1 MIYTMTL
8 NPAVDKT
15 IELKQL
21 EAGSLNKVQRCIT
34 SPGGK
39 GINVSMTLKALGM
52 DSVALGLAGGETGN
66 WILKALDQAGIPN
79 RFVQIPEETRTNY
92 KIMEQNGTLTEL
104 NMSGVPVSRTAV
116 LQLLE
121 LLEQRVV
128 PGDLVILSGSV
139 PPGVPADIYRTMTE
153 LVHRQGGLVFLD
165 ADGELLR
172 QGIQA
177 KPELIKPNREEAL
190 RLLEAGARDLEN
202 RQAGTGGE
210 QLTGEPFADEPFTG
224 EPHITKAL
232 LAAGASLTQ
241 TGIACVLLSDGS
253 RGAYLFE
260 KSQKESCLYAPAL
273 PVTPRSVVGAGDS
286 MLAAWAYCMEK
297 GLSAKETFR
306 YALAVSAATV
316 ETEGTT
322 PADREAVERLL
333 PMVSTKRLP
342 LC

>member
-1 MIYTMTL
+1 MIYTITM
-8 NPAVDKT
+8 NPAIDKT
-15 IELKQL
+15 LELERL
-21 EAGSLNKVQRCIT
+21 ETGSLNKVQRCIT

-52 DSVALGLAGGETGN
+52 DSVALGLAGGETGKQ
-66 WILKALDQAGIPN
+66 IVEALEREGIPN
-79 RFVQIPEETRTNY
+79 RFVKLPEETRTNY

-104 NMSGVPVSRTAV
+104 NTSGVPVSRTAV

-121 LLEQRVV
+121 ILEQRVS

-139 PPGVPADIYRTMTE
+139 PPGVPTDIYRTMTE

-190 RLLEAGARDLEN
+190 RLLAAGD
-202 RQAGTGGE
+202 
-210 QLTGEPFADEPFTG
+210 
-224 EPHITKAL
+224 L
-232 LAAGASLTQ
+232 LAAGAALTQ

-260 KSQKESCLYAPAL
+260 KNQKEACLYAPAL

-286 MLAAWAYCMEK
+286 MLAAWAFGMEK
-297 GLSAKETFR
+297 GFSAKETFR

-333 PMVSTKRLP
+333 PMVSTKLLP

>member
-15 IELKQL
+15 LKLEQL
-21 EAGSLNKVQRCIT
+21 EPGSLNKVQCCIT

-39 GINVSMTLKALGM
+39 GINVSRTLKALGM
-52 DSVALGLAGGETGN
+52 DSVALGMTGGETGK
-66 WILKALDQAGIPN
+66 WILNALDQAGIPN

-104 NMSGVPVSRTAV
+104 NTSGVPVSRTAV

-121 LLEQRVV
+121 ILEQRVSH
-128 PGDLVILSGSV
+128 GDLVILSGSI
-139 PPGVPADIYRTMTE
+139 PPGVPTDIYRTMTE

-177 KPELIKPNREEAL
+177 KPELIKPNREEAF
-190 RLLEAGARDLEN
+190 R
-202 RQAGTGGE
+202 
-210 QLTGEPFADEPFTG
+210 
-224 EPHITKAL
+224 L
-232 LAAGASLTQ
+232 LAAEDLPAAGAALTQ

-260 KSQKESCLYAPAL
+260 KSQRESCLYAPAL

-286 MLAAWAYCMEK
+286 MLAAWAYGMEK
-297 GLSAKETFR
+297 GFSAKETFR

-322 PADREAVERLL
+322 PADKEAVERLL
-333 PMVSTKRLP
+333 PMVFTKTIP
-342 LC
+342 LG